1 MLVAIIVEGLA
12 PGQSAVLF
20 HLTAVPIVLPAE
32 GTCLLWAGGLAWFI

>member
-1 MLVAIIVEGLA
+1 MESLA

-20 HLTAVPIVLPAE
+20 QLNAVPIVLNAE